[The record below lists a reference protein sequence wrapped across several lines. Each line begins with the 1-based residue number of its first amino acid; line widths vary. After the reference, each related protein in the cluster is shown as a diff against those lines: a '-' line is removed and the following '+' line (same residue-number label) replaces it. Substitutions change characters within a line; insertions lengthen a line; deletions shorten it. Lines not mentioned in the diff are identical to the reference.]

1 MSLFKIPS
9 SVAKKIIFIQ
19 RWLLRSRDMNKQSIC
34 KVVWNFLA
42 RSKVGGILGIGS
54 IMKKNQ
60 IKQWCLNGY
69 SGTIMIFK

>member
-1 MSLFKIPS
+1 
-9 SVAKKIIFIQ
+9 
-19 RWLLRSRDMNKQSIC
+19 MNKQSIC

-54 IMKKNQ
+54 IMEKHKAMMF
-60 IKQWCLNGY
+60 KCY